1 MFQASLT
8 TSVTAIQTS
17 IITLSQEIVRVQ
29 AELSLLTGVSLNL
42 SSLEI
47 LTISSSTGTIS
58 LSTATVTVPTPAAP
72 TPPGPSALASTCYQ
86 GLPGRN
92 AEGCAVADQ
101 IDHAR
106 GTTARRAAQV
116 LRRPCSVG
124 GP

>member
-1 MFQASLT
+1 MFQESLT

-58 LSTATVTVPTPAAP
+58 LSTATVTVPAP
-72 TPPGPSALASTCYQ
+72 SSQ
-86 GLPGRN
+86 
-92 AEGCAVADQ
+92 ADKVRPHHC
-101 IDHAR
+101 DH
-106 GTTARRAAQV
+106 V
-116 LRRPCSVG
+116 SSL
-124 GP
+124 

>member
-58 LSTATVTVPTPAAP
+58 LATATVTVPAP
-72 TPPGPSALASTCYQ
+72 SSQ
-86 GLPGRN
+86 
-92 AEGCAVADQ
+92 ADKVRPHQ
-101 IDHAR
+101 CDH
-106 GTTARRAAQV
+106 V
-116 LRRPCSVG
+116 
-124 GP
+124 